1 MALQC
6 TQVDSDRSGGLK
18 KRFRKNSSIYGRKAA
33 MLKNAPGGFITVDD
47 ALKLNKAEIRELQMK
62 HQNGVK
68 LELAEMLG
76 AAKMFVKGDIDRLWD
91 DEGNL
96 HYDMI
101 AGVGAIGM
109 GNCNQF
115 IWEQMEKT
123 RNMPIFYALGY
134 HNMASA
140 LAHNLAI
147 TSPDGKLTRMWTG
160 GGGGAEANEGA
171 IKLCK
176 MAAHGHRPRIASVM
190 GSYHGKTAGSLA
202 LTGSEKW
209 KKYQFPLM
217 PAVNLPFGDLVAL
230 EDCLKTRDVCA
241 FFIEPIQGEGGI
253 KLHPEGYLKAA
264 RELCTRCGT
273 YLVCDEIQTGLGRTG
288 KMWACEHDGIV
299 PDVIVFAK
307 GISGGFMPLAG
318 YICTE
323 ELWNAAYGEPETCFH
338 HTVTFGESPLACAAG
353 IASLQY
359 IFDNDLIREAA
370 RKGDYLQSKLRE
382 IAGRYPNVVKEI
394 RGRGLMIGI
403 EFHLAGKTLK
413 EMIGNRAAAQE
424 AIGARIA
431 SILMNK
437 HNVQV
442 MFTINN
448 PIVIRMLPPLAVRR
462 ETMDYAAKAFESACE
477 EVSADF

>member
-1 MALQC
+1 M
-6 TQVDSDRSGGLK
+6 S
-18 KRFRKNSSIYGRKAA
+18 N
-33 MLKNAPGGFITVDD
+33 NAPAGFISVDD
-47 ALKLNKAEIRELQMK
+47 ALKLDKAQIRELQMK

-76 AAKMFVKGDIDRLWD
+76 AARMYVRGDNDKLWD
-91 DEGNL
+91 EEGNL

-101 AGVGAIGM
+101 AGVGAMGM
-109 GNCNQF
+109 GNSNMF
-115 IWEQMEKT
+115 IWEQMEKVKHIP
-123 RNMPIFYALGY
+123 NFYPLGY
-134 HNMASA
+134 HHMASS
-140 LAHNLAI
+140 LANNLAI
-147 TSPDGKLTRMWTG
+147 TSPEGKLTRMWTG

-176 MAAHGHRPRIASVM
+176 MAAHGHRSRIASVM
-190 GSYHGKTAGSLA
+190 GAYHGKTAGSLA

-217 PAVNLPFGDLVAL
+217 PAANLPFGDLVAL

-253 KLHPEGYLKAA
+253 KLHPEGYLKAV
-264 RELCTRCGT
+264 RELCTKYGT
-273 YLVCDEIQTGLGRTG
+273 YLVCDEIQTGVGRTG
-288 KMWACEHDGIV
+288 KMWACEHDGVV

-323 ELWNAAYGEPETCFH
+323 EIWNAAYGDPETCFH
-338 HTVTFGESPLACAAG
+338 HTVTFGESPLTCAAG

-359 IFDNDLIREAA
+359 IYDNDLIAQSA
-370 RKGDYLQSKLRE
+370 IKGEQIKGRLQE
-382 IAGRYPNVVKEI
+382 IADKYPKVIKEV

-413 EMIGNRAAAQE
+413 EMVGNRAAAQE

-431 SILMNK
+431 SILMNTY
-437 HNVQV
+437 NVQV

-448 PIVIRMLPPLAVRR
+448 PIVIRMLPPLAVTQ
-462 ETMDYAAKAFESACE
+462 ETIDYAMKAFDSACA
-477 EVSADF
+477 EVAGDF

>member
-1 MALQC
+1 MP
-6 TQVDSDRSGGLK
+6 K
-18 KRFRKNSSIYGRKAA
+18 H
-33 MLKNAPGGFITVDD
+33 APAGFITVDD
-47 ALKLNKAEIRELQMK
+47 ALKLNKAQIRELQMK

-76 AAKMFVKGDIDRLWD
+76 AARMFVKGDNDKLWD

-101 AGVGAIGM
+101 AGVGAMGM
-109 GNCNQF
+109 GNSNMF
-115 IWEQMEKT
+115 IWEQMEKVKHIP
-123 RNMPIFYALGY
+123 NFYPLGY
-134 HNMASA
+134 HHMASS
-140 LAHNLAI
+140 LANNLAI
-147 TSPDGKLTRMWTG
+147 TSPEGKLTRMWTG
-160 GGGGAEANEGA
+160 GGGGAEAIEGA

-176 MAAHGHRPRIASVM
+176 MAAHGHRPRIASIM
-190 GSYHGKTAGSLA
+190 GAYHGKTAGSLA

-209 KKYQFPLM
+209 KKYQFPIM
-217 PAVNLPFGDLVAL
+217 PASNLPFGDLVAL
-230 EDCLKTRDVCA
+230 EDCLKTKDVCA

-264 RELCTRCGT
+264 RELCTKYGT
-273 YLVCDEIQTGLGRTG
+273 YLVCDEIQTGVGRTG
-288 KMWACEHDGIV
+288 KMWACEHDGVV

-318 YICTE
+318 YICTDE
-323 ELWNAAYGEPETCFH
+323 VWNAAYGEAETCFH
-338 HTVTFGESPLACAAG
+338 HTVTFGESPLTCAAG

-359 IFDNDLIREAA
+359 IYDNDLITRAA
-370 RKGDYLQSKLRE
+370 EKGAHIQGRLQE
-382 IAGRYPNVVKEI
+382 IATKYPNVIKEV

-413 EMIGNRAAAQE
+413 EMVGNRAAAQE

-431 SILMNK
+431 SIMMNSY
-437 HNVQV
+437 NVQV

-448 PIVIRMLPPLAVRR
+448 PIVIRMLPPLAVTQ
-462 ETMDYAAKAFESACE
+462 ETIDYSMKAFESACA
-477 EVSADF
+477 EVAGDF

>member
-1 MALQC
+1 MP
-6 TQVDSDRSGGLK
+6 K
-18 KRFRKNSSIYGRKAA
+18 H
-33 MLKNAPGGFITVDD
+33 APAGFITVDD
-47 ALKLNKAEIRELQMK
+47 ALKLDKAQIRELQMK
-62 HQNGVK
+62 HQNAVK

-76 AAKMFVKGDIDRLWD
+76 AARMYVKGDNDKLWD
-91 DEGNL
+91 EDGNL

-101 AGVGAIGM
+101 AGVGAMSM
-109 GNCNQF
+109 GNSNMF
-115 IWEQMEKT
+115 IWEQIEKVKQI
-123 RNMPIFYALGY
+123 PVFYALGY
-134 HNMASA
+134 HHMASS
-140 LAHNLAI
+140 LANNLAI
-147 TSPDGKLTRMWTG
+147 ASPGGKLTRMWTG

-176 MAAHGHRPRIASVM
+176 MAAHGTRPRIASVM
-190 GSYHGKTAGSLA
+190 GAYHGKTAGSLA

-217 PAVNLPFGDLVAL
+217 PAENLPFGDLVAL

-264 RELCTRCGT
+264 RELCTKYGT
-273 YLVCDEIQTGLGRTG
+273 YMVCDEIQTGVGRTG
-288 KMWACEHDGIV
+288 KMWACEHDDVI

-307 GISGGFMPLAG
+307 GLSGGFMPLAG

-323 ELWNAAYGEPETCFH
+323 EVWDAAYGNPETCFH
-338 HTVTFGESPLACAAG
+338 HTVTFGESPLTCAAG

-359 IFDNDLIREAA
+359 IYDNDLINRAA
-370 RKGDYLQSKLRE
+370 VMGEHIQGRLKE
-382 IAGRYPNVVKEI
+382 IAAKYPKVIKEV

-413 EMIGNRAAAQE
+413 EMVGNRAAAQE

-431 SILMNK
+431 AILMNTY
-437 HNVQV
+437 NVQV

-448 PIVIRMLPPLAVRR
+448 PIVIRMLPPLAVTQ
-462 ETMDYAAKAFESACE
+462 ETVDYSMKAFESACA
-477 EVSADF
+477 EVAGDF

>member
-1 MALQC
+1 MSKQ
-6 TQVDSDRSGGLK
+6 
-18 KRFRKNSSIYGRKAA
+18 
-33 MLKNAPGGFITVDD
+33 APAGFISVDD
-47 ALKLNKAEIRELQMK
+47 ALKLNKAQIRELQMK

-76 AAKMFVKGDIDRLWD
+76 AARMYVRGDNDKLWD
-91 DEGNL
+91 EEGNL

-101 AGVGAIGM
+101 AGVGAMGM
-109 GNCNQF
+109 GNSNMF
-115 IWEQMEKT
+115 IWEQMEKVKHIP
-123 RNMPIFYALGY
+123 NFYPLGY
-134 HNMASA
+134 HHMASS
-140 LAHNLAI
+140 LANNLAI
-147 TSPDGKLTRMWTG
+147 TSPGGKLTRMWTG

-176 MAAHGHRPRIASVM
+176 MAAHGQRSRIASVM
-190 GSYHGKTAGSLA
+190 GAYHGKTAGSLA

-217 PAVNLPFGDLVAL
+217 PAANLPFGDLVAL

-264 RELCTRCGT
+264 RELCTKYGT
-273 YLVCDEIQTGLGRTG
+273 YLVCDEIQTGVGRTG
-288 KMWACEHDGIV
+288 KMWACEHDGVV

-323 ELWNAAYGEPETCFH
+323 EIWNAAYGDPETCFH
-338 HTVTFGESPLACAAG
+338 HTVTFGESPLTCAAG
-353 IASLQY
+353 IASLQFIY
-359 IFDNDLIREAA
+359 DNDLINQAEIKGAHIRGRLEA
-370 RKGDYLQSKLRE
+370 
-382 IAGRYPNVVKEI
+382 IAAKYPKVIKEV
-394 RGRGLMIGI
+394 RGRGLMLGI
-403 EFHLAGKTLK
+403 EFQLAGKTLK
-413 EMIGNRAAAQE
+413 EMVGNRDAAKE

-431 SILMNK
+431 AIMMNTY
-437 HNVQV
+437 NVQV

-448 PIVIRMLPPLAVRR
+448 PIVIRMLPPLAVTQ
-462 ETMDYAAKAFESACE
+462 ETIDYAMKSFESACAD
-477 EVSADF
+477 VAADF

>member
-1 MALQC
+1 MM
-6 TQVDSDRSGGLK
+6 TRSL
-18 KRFRKNSSIYGRKAA
+18 
-33 MLKNAPGGFITVDD
+33 PEGFITVDD
-47 ALKLNKAEIRELQMK
+47 ALRLSKAEVRELQMK
-62 HQNGVK
+62 HQNAAK
-68 LELAEMLG
+68 LELAEALG
-76 AAKMFVKGDIDRLWD
+76 AARMFVRGDNDRLWD

-101 AGVGAIGM
+101 AGVGAIGV
-109 GNCNQF
+109 GNCNRF
-115 IWEQMEKT
+115 IWEQLEKIRT
-123 RNMPIFYALGY
+123 MPIFYALGY

-140 LAHNLAI
+140 LAKNLAI
-147 TSPDGKLTRMWTG
+147 TSPGGKLTRMWTG

-176 MAAHGHRPRIASVM
+176 MAARGSRPRVASLM
-190 GSYHGKTAGSLA
+190 GAYHGKTTGSLA

-217 PAVNLPFGDLVAL
+217 PAVNLPFGDLNAL

-241 FFIEPIQGEGGI
+241 FFVEPIQGEGGI
-253 KLHPEGYLKAA
+253 RFHPQGYLKAA
-264 RELCTRCGT
+264 RELCTRYGT

-288 KMWACEHDGIV
+288 KMWACEHDEVV

-307 GISGGFMPLAG
+307 GFSGGFVQLAG
-318 YICTE
+318 YICTDE
-323 ELWNAAYGEPETCFH
+323 VWNAAYGQPETCFH

-359 IFDNDLIREAA
+359 IFDHDLIREAA
-370 RKGDYLQSKLRE
+370 RKGEFLLAGLRR
-382 IAGRYPNVVKEI
+382 IAAKYPRVVKEV

-403 EFHLAGKTLK
+403 EFHLADKTLR
-413 EMIGNRAAAQE
+413 EMVGNRAAARE
-424 AIGARIA
+424 AIGGRIA

-448 PIVIRMLPPLAVRR
+448 PIVIRMLPPLSVRR
-462 ETMDYAAKAFESACE
+462 ETMEYALRAFESACE
-477 EVSADF
+477 EVEADF

>member
-1 MALQC
+1 MPQSKP
-6 TQVDSDRSGGLK
+6 QN
-18 KRFRKNSSIYGRKAA
+18 F
-33 MLKNAPGGFITVDD
+33 MTVDD
-47 ALKLNKAEIRELQMK
+47 ALKMNKSEIRALQMK
-62 HQNGVK
+62 HQNATK
-68 LELAEMLG
+68 LELAEMIG
-76 AAKMFVKGDIDRLWD
+76 AAKMFVKGDNDKLWD

-109 GNCNQF
+109 GNCNKA
-115 IWEQMEKT
+115 IWKEIDKLKDV
-123 RNMPIFYALGY
+123 PIFYALGY

-147 TSPDGKLTRMWTG
+147 TSPGGELTRMWTG
-160 GGGGAEANEGA
+160 GGGGAEANEGV

-176 MAAHGHRPRIASVM
+176 MAAKGNRPRLASVM
-190 GSYHGKTAGSLA
+190 GAYHGKTSGSLA

-217 PAVNLPFGDLVAL
+217 PATNLPFGDLIAL
-230 EDCLKTRDVCA
+230 EDCLKTGDVCA

-253 KLHPEGYLKAA
+253 RLHPEGYLKAA
-264 RELCTRCGT
+264 RELCTKYGT
-273 YLVCDEIQTGLGRTG
+273 YLVCDEIQTGMGRTG
-288 KMWACEHDGIV
+288 KMWACEHDDVV

-323 ELWNAAYGEPETCFH
+323 ELWSAAYGDPETCFH
-338 HTVTFGESPLACAAG
+338 HTVTFGESPLTCAAG

-359 IFDNDLIREAA
+359 IFDNDLINEAT
-370 RKGDYLQSKLRE
+370 RKGEYMMSKLKA
-382 IAGRYPNVVKEI
+382 IAAKYPKVIKEV
-394 RGRGLMIGI
+394 RGRGLMMGI
-403 EFHLAGKTLK
+403 EFQLAGKTLK
-413 EMIGNRAAAQE
+413 EMVGNQAAAKE

-431 SILMNK
+431 SILMNE

-448 PIVIRMLPPLAVRR
+448 PIVIRMLPPLAVTQ
-462 ETMDYAAKAFESACE
+462 EAMDYSLKAFEAACS
-477 EVSADF
+477 EVASDF

>member
-1 MALQC
+1 
-6 TQVDSDRSGGLK
+6 
-18 KRFRKNSSIYGRKAA
+18 
-33 MLKNAPGGFITVDD
+33 MLKNAPEGFLTVDD
-47 ALKLNKAEIRELQMK
+47 ALQLKRAEIRELQMK

-76 AAKMFVKGDIDRLWD
+76 AAKMFVRGDIDQLWD

-115 IWEQMEKT
+115 IWEQIEKT
-123 RNMPIFYALGY
+123 RHMPIFYALGY

-147 TSPDGKLTRMWTG
+147 TSPGGKLTRMWTG

-176 MAAHGHRPRIASVM
+176 MAAHGHRPRIASLM
-190 GSYHGKTAGSLA
+190 GAYHGKTAGSLA

-230 EDCLKTRDVCA
+230 EECLKTRDVCA

-264 RELCTRCGT
+264 RELCTRYGT
-273 YLVCDEIQTGLGRTG
+273 WLVCDEIQTGLGRTG
-288 KMWACEHDGIV
+288 KMWACEHEGIV

-307 GISGGFMPLAG
+307 GFSGGFMPLAG
-318 YICTE
+318 YISTE
-323 ELWNAAYGEPETCFH
+323 ELWNAAYGDPETCFH

-370 RKGDYLQSKLRE
+370 RKGDYLLSKLRE
-382 IAGRYPNVVKEI
+382 IAARYPNVVKEV
-394 RGRGLMIGI
+394 RGRGLMIGV

-413 EMIGNRAAAQE
+413 EMVGNRAAAQE

-431 SILMNK
+431 SILMNQ

-448 PIVIRMLPPLAVRR
+448 PIVIRMLPPLAVRQ
-462 ETMDYAAKAFESACE
+462 ETMAYAVKAFASACE

>member
-1 MALQC
+1 MSKQ
-6 TQVDSDRSGGLK
+6 
-18 KRFRKNSSIYGRKAA
+18 
-33 MLKNAPGGFITVDD
+33 APAGFISVDD
-47 ALKLNKAEIRELQMK
+47 ALKLNRAEIRELQMK

-76 AAKMFVKGDIDRLWD
+76 AAQMYVKGDNDKLWD

-101 AGVGAIGM
+101 AGVGAMGM
-109 GNCNQF
+109 GNSNMF
-115 IWEQMEKT
+115 IWEQMEKVKHIPT
-123 RNMPIFYALGY
+123 FYPLGY
-134 HNMASA
+134 HHMASS
-140 LAHNLAI
+140 LANNLAI
-147 TSPDGKLTRMWTG
+147 TSPEGELTRMWTG
-160 GGGGAEANEGA
+160 GGGGAEAIEGA

-176 MAAHGHRPRIASVM
+176 MASKGRRPRIASLM
-190 GSYHGKTAGSLA
+190 GAYHGKTAGSIA

-209 KKYQFPLM
+209 KKYQFPVM
-217 PAVNLPFGDLVAL
+217 PSTNLPFGDLVAL
-230 EDCLKTRDVCA
+230 EDCLKTKDVCA

-264 RELCTRCGT
+264 RELCTKYGT
-273 YLVCDEIQTGLGRTG
+273 YLVCDEIQTGVGRTG
-288 KMWACEHDGIV
+288 KMWACEHDEVV

-318 YICTE
+318 YICTDE
-323 ELWNAAYGEPETCFH
+323 IWNAAYGDPETCFH
-338 HTVTFGESPLACAAG
+338 HTVTFGESPLTCAAG

-359 IFDNDLIREAA
+359 IYDNDLINQANV
-370 RKGDYLQSKLRE
+370 KGEQIRGRLQE
-382 IAGRYPNVVKEI
+382 IADKYPNVIKEV

-413 EMIGNRAAAQE
+413 EMVGNRAAAQE

-431 SILMNK
+431 AIMMNTYR
-437 HNVQV
+437 VQV

-448 PIVIRMLPPLAVRR
+448 PIVIRMLPPLAVSQ
-462 ETMDYAAKAFESACE
+462 EAIDYSMKSFESACA
-477 EVSADF
+477 EVAGDF